1 MHTVNADVSW
11 RWRAAAVGL
20 GVTNLFD
27 RYMEYVWWDGAQTL
41 HSPAAAR
48 ALFLTLTL
56 DR

>member
-1 MHTVNADVSW
+1 V
-11 RWRAAAVGL
+11 AAIGV

-41 HSPAAAR
+41 HSPASSR
-48 ALFLTLTL
+48 ALFLTVTF